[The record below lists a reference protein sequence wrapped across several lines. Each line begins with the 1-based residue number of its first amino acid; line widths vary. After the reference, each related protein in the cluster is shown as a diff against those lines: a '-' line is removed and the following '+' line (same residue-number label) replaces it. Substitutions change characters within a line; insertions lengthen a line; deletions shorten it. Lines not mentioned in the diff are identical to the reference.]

1 MEKLEEFRGM
11 SSILKLSGPI
21 FIELF
26 LQMLVGNVDQFMVGK
41 YSDIGVAAIGNANQV
56 LNIVI
61 IVFSVIS
68 VSATIR
74 ISLFKGYN
82 DEERAQELY
91 TLSLFVNL
99 ILSVVV
105 SIFLVVFS
113 QDIFVY
119 MNVPKDVLP
128 QASLYL
134 SIIGGFII
142 FHGIHLTFTA
152 ILRSNA
158 MMKESMIVS
167 LVLNIVNIGG
177 NALLIPHMGLT
188 GAAISSV
195 LARLIGVIILA
206 IIFKRKVDGKISI
219 KYLSPFP
226 FEQLRKLLSIGIPSG
241 GESLSYTVSQLAIQT
256 MSNGFGK
263 AVIVT
268 KTYASMIAMVSY
280 LYTNALSQASQIIV
294 GYLLGAGDEKN
305 VKLQVKRTLILS
317 ILVSL
322 TVSTIIYIFSRQIFS
337 FFTDNEFIIELG
349 STIMFL
355 DIFVELGRAVNMVMV
370 RDLQAVGDITFPITI
385 GIICMW
391 LIATLGGYILGVV
404 CEMGLAGF
412 WIAMACDECLRAL
425 LFILRWRSG
434 KWKGKNLI
442 SQ

>member
-99 ILSVVV
+99 ILSIVV

-268 KTYASMIAMVSY
+268 KTYSSMIAMVSY

-305 VKLQVKRTLILS
+305 VKLQVKRTLIFS

>member
-99 ILSVVV
+99 ILSIVV

-268 KTYASMIAMVSY
+268 KTYSSMIAMVSY